1 MTAADQVDSGSPQ
14 PRRVIGTVLPKE
26 LAALLLTLAAPGA
39 PPFRRTRRSAS
50 SAWPRAPCTTLAA
63 MPTRARTVEVTFRGL
78 DGGLQLAVRDDG
90 IGFNPARQREHPTLG
105 LTSMRERVHL
115 MAGEPDIESAPGQ
128 GTIIL
133 AWVPLRNESP

>member
-1 MTAADQVDSGSPQ
+1 
-14 PRRVIGTVLPKE
+14 
-26 LAALLLTLAAPGA
+26 
-39 PPFRRTRRSAS
+39 
-50 SAWPRAPCTTLAA
+50 
-63 MPTRARTVEVTFRGL
+63 MPTRARTVEVTLRGL

-115 MAGEPDIESAPGQ
+115 MAGELDIESAPGQ